1 MITRTARLGA
11 TLVLALSASLATG
24 CAATTPP
31 PEPETTTGAGATP
44 SVPAAQPSAEPTENA
59 APAEDPTCE
68 TLIADATVADFQ
80 SVGWTAR
87 ADPFYIGENEIPGGL
102 QCVWADFEGQAGDHV
117 QIFGWAPIEADA
129 ASDAEAELVEQGWTR
144 EKGADGVYVT
154 ESPETSIATDNEGY
168 GMTYLFGDGWVILAD
183 TKQGLVLIDWPRA

>member
-44 SVPAAQPSAEPTENA
+44 SVPAAQPSTEPTENA

-87 ADPFYIGENEIPGGL
+87 
-102 QCVWADFEGQAGDHV
+102 VWADFEGQAGDHV